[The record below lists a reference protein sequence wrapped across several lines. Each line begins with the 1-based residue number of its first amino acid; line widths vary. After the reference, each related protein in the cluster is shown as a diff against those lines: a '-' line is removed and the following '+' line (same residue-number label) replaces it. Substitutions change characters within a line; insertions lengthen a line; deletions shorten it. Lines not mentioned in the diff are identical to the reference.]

1 MAAER
6 LLMPAVLTIAGS
18 DSCGG
23 AGLEADLKT
32 FGRCGVYGLCA
43 VTAVTAQDGVRVYGV
58 FPVRPAAVVAQAEAA
73 LRAGRPEAVK
83 TGMLWSAGIVEAVA
97 RFLAARRL
105 RRFVLD
111 PVLATHGGDPL
122 ALPGAGRAMVRRL
135 FPLAA
140 LVTPNLR
147 EAEEISGVKIR
158 GAVGLE
164 EAARRILGKGPRA
177 VLIKGG
183 HGEGRRPTGFSTG
196 RGNGRSAPS
205 ACAGRACTGRGASS
219 RRRSRRG
226 WRAGWRWMPPCGRPR
241 RTWGGSSKARWAA
254 GRGRF
259 SPLTSDRSGAAC
271 PRVFPGSR

>member
-1 MAAER
+1 MAAR
-6 LLMPAVLTIAGS
+6 RIPAPAVLTIAGS

-32 FGRCGVYGLCA
+32 FSRCGVYGLCA
-43 VTAVTAQDGVRVYGV
+43 VTAVTAQDGLRVYGV

-73 LRAGRPEAVK
+73 LRARRPEAVK

-97 RFLAARRL
+97 RFLNARRV

-122 ALPGAGRAMVRRL
+122 ALPGAGRTMVRRL

-147 EAEEISGVKIR
+147 EAEEISGVEIR

-183 HGEGRRPTGFSTG
+183 HGEGEATDWLFDREGKRPFSAA
-196 RGNGRSAPS
+196 RV
-205 ACAGRACTGRGASS
+205 RGA
-219 RRRSRRG
+219 RLH
-226 WRAGWRWMPPCGRPR
+226 
-241 RTWGGSSKARWAA
+241 GSGCILSAAIAA
-254 GRGRF
+254 GLARGLALDAAVREGKAYVGRQ
-259 SPLTSDRSGAAC
+259 LKGAA
-271 PRVFPGSR
+271 GGAGGALLAAHI